1 MRQNPSLHQQNSN
14 EEVQLMVDRIGEIER
29 HMILLGISKK
39 AIADLSTMI
48 RAHATVAPDADPAIH
63 PQVLTAE
70 IGQIARTFHKSSLRR
85 GEALHYPI
93 SDPGWNM
100 LLALVT
106 DATEYRTSCVTS
118 LCCASGSPMTT
129 ALRHLSRLE
138 RDGKIQRRED
148 RHDSRKCVIEATPE
162 TLEIMRDL
170 IVSFC
175 VEPPLH

>member
-1 MRQNPSLHQQNSN
+1 
-14 EEVQLMVDRIGEIER
+14 MVDRIGEIER
-29 HMILLGISKK
+29 HMIRLGISTKVATDLL
-39 AIADLSTMI
+39 AII
-48 RAHATVAPDADPAIH
+48 RAHATVAPEFHPAIH
-63 PQVLTAE
+63 PQIVAAE

-85 GEALHYPI
+85 GEALGQPV

-100 LLALVT
+100 LLAMVM

-118 LCCASGSPMTT
+118 LCYASGAPMTT

-138 RDGKIQRRED
+138 KDGKILRREH
-148 RHDSRKCVIEATPE
+148 RHDSRKCVIEATPD
-162 TLEIMRDL
+162 TLETMKKL